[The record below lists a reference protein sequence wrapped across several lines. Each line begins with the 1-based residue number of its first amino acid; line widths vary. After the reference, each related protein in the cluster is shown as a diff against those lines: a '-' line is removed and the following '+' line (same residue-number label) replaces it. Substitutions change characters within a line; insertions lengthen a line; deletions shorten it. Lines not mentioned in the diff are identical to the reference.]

1 MSDFQVRLD
10 FPTAAAPTA
19 SFVPS
24 VNPQFPDEVE
34 RRVAIASDLSAGN
47 QRYDYYKGASERIIT
62 LKLRFLMAADKAS
75 FENFATTVLGGDFQ
89 LTDFQGAIHT
99 VRFAP
104 GQFRWRYLF
113 DQSLHYSWSV
123 QLREV
128 VTP

>member
-10 FPTAAAPTA
+10 FPTAAAPTV

-24 VNPQFPDEVE
+24 MNPQFPDDIE
-34 RRVAIASDLSAGN
+34 RRIGVATDLSAGN
-47 QRYDYYKGASERIIT
+47 QRYDYYKGVSERIIT
-62 LKLRFLMAADKAS
+62 LRVQFLTASDKAN
-75 FENFATTVLGGDFQ
+75 FESFATAVLGSDFQ

-113 DQSLHYSWSV
+113 DQSLHYSWSI
-123 QLREV
+123 QLREA